1 MSFLQPWLLLAL
13 PLIALPIIIH
23 LINQWRYQTKRW
35 GAMMFLLA
43 ANRMNRGYAKLR
55 QYLILAMR
63 VLALAGL
70 IFAISRPLSSGILGV
85 GGGGQIDTS
94 IVLLDRS
101 PSMQEQGVGGQSKL
115 DTGRRQ
121 LAEAL
126 RTIGASKWVL
136 IESNSVEPQS
146 FETLDALVD
155 SPGTKASSATA
166 SLPAMLQSA
175 VDYLNANKPGPTEL
189 WICSDLRVADWS
201 VESGNWNAVRD
212 ALEKFP
218 QSVRIHL
225 LAYAE
230 PPQSNLAIRVTDVR
244 RESSEGTN
252 DVLMS
257 LQISQ
262 TGAEAASASG
272 SGASASASATKR
284 VVPVQIE
291 IDGARSELSVE
302 LTGNQA
308 EVRNHRVA
316 LSGNQK
322 RGWGKVSIPADQNN
336 ADNEF
341 YVVFDEPP
349 VRRIVL
355 VSEDRDATR
364 PLEIAAAVAPDG
376 QAPSSVDIVAPDQL
390 DSLVLDDAALV
401 IWQTDLPQGELAGA
415 VREYVRGGGQVIFFP
430 SAGVLSGVGGG
441 GGEFMGVSWGE
452 WVARDENSK
461 VMVENWRGDQDLLAA
476 TRSGAGL
483 PVGQLE
489 VRGYAKLKG
498 EASKLATL
506 TGGDSLL
513 SRVPTEKGGVY
524 FCTAAA
530 AGDSSTLAANG
541 VVLYAVIQRAIEQ
554 GLSAL
559 GNTTLR
565 VAGASDEPSD
575 EWQRVRTSFGTEDDL
590 LSTEMPWQAGV
601 YQSDDRLFAIN
612 RSLAEDQRDVVSD
625 NELKKLFDGLDFSR
639 VDDSAGSLSGIV
651 REVWRL
657 FLFSMIAALLIEAVL
672 CMPRKQPAS
681 ALAAPA
687 FQRAA

>member
-1 MSFLQPWLLLAL
+1 MSFLQPWLLLAM

-70 IFAISRPLSSGILGV
+70 IFAISRPLASGLLGLGA
-85 GGGGQIDTS
+85 GGKTDTS

-121 LAEAL
+121 LAQAL
-126 RTIGASKWVL
+126 QTLGASKWVL
-136 IESNSVEPQS
+136 IESNSIEPQS
-146 FETLDALVD
+146 FDSLDALVD

-189 WICSDLRVADWS
+189 WICSDLRSADWS

-212 ALEKFP
+212 ALQSFP

-230 PPQSNLAIRVTDVR
+230 PAETNLSVRVTDVR
-244 RESSEGTN
+244 RESTDAGN
-252 DVLMS
+252 QVVMS
-257 LQISQ
+257 LVVSQ
-262 TGAEAASASG
+262 STSEDSPSA
-272 SGASASASATKR
+272 KR

-302 LTGNQA
+302 MTGNQA
-308 EVRNHRVA
+308 EVRNHRVS

-341 YVVFDEPP
+341 YLVFDEPP

-376 QAPSSVDIVAPDQL
+376 QAPSTVDVVAPDQL
-390 DSLVLDDAALV
+390 DSLVLDGASLV
-401 IWQTDLPQGELAGA
+401 IWQTTLPQGDLAGA
-415 VREYVRGGGQVIFFP
+415 MREYIGKGGQVIFFP
-430 SAGVLSGVGGG
+430 SAGVLSGLLSGVGGSG
-441 GGEFMGVSWGE
+441 VDFMGVQWGE

-489 VRGYAKLKG
+489 VRGYAKLTG
-498 EASKLATL
+498 EGSKLATL

-513 SRVPTEKGGVY
+513 LRVPTEKGGVY
-524 FCTAAA
+524 FCTASPS
-530 AGDSSTLAANG
+530 GDSSTLAANG
-541 VVLYAVIQRAIEQ
+541 IVLYAVIQRAIDQ

-559 GNTTLR
+559 GNNTAR
-565 VAGASDEPSD
+565 IAGPADEPT
-575 EWQRVRTSFGTEDDL
+575 ENWKRLRTSLGGDDQL

-601 YQSDDRLFAIN
+601 YQNEERLFAIN
-612 RSLAEDQRDVVSD
+612 RSLPEDQRDVVSD
-625 NELKKLFDGLDFSR
+625 KELARLFEGLDFSR
-639 VDDSAGSLSGIV
+639 VNDSAGSLAGIV
-651 REVWRL
+651 REIWRL
-657 FLFSMIAALLIEAVL
+657 FLISMIVAMLAEAIL

-681 ALAAPA
+681 ILATSQL
-687 FQRAA
+687 QRAA

>member
-70 IFAISRPLSSGILGV
+70 IFAISRPLASGLLGL
-85 GGGGQIDTS
+85 GAGGQTDTS

-121 LAEAL
+121 LAQAL
-126 RTIGASKWVL
+126 QTLGASKWVL
-136 IESNSVEPQS
+136 IESNSSEPQS

-189 WICSDLRVADWS
+189 WICSDLRTADWS

-212 ALEKFP
+212 ALQSFP

-225 LAYAE
+225 LAYSEPAE
-230 PPQSNLAIRVTDVR
+230 NNLSLRVSDVR
-244 RESSEGTN
+244 RESTDKGNE
-252 DVLMS
+252 VVMS

-262 TGAEAASASG
+262 AAAE
-272 SGASASASATKR
+272 GASSAKR

-341 YVVFDEPP
+341 YLVFDEPP

-376 QAPSSVDIVAPDQL
+376 QAPSTVDVVAPDQL
-390 DSLVLDDAALV
+390 DSLVLDGAALV
-401 IWQTDLPQGELAGA
+401 IWQTTLPQGDLAGA
-415 VREYVRGGGQVIFFP
+415 MRAYIGGGGQVIFFP
-430 SAGVLSGVGGG
+430 SSGVLSGVGGSG
-441 GGEFMGVSWGE
+441 TEFMGIRWGE

-489 VRGYAKLKG
+489 VRGYARLSG

-524 FCTAAA
+524 FCTASPS
-530 AGDSSTLAANG
+530 GDSSTLAANG
-541 VVLYAVIQRAIEQ
+541 IVLYAVIQRAIEQ
-554 GLSAL
+554 GLNAL
-559 GNTTLR
+559 GNTTAR
-565 VAGASDEPSD
+565 IAGPSDEPTES
-575 EWQRVRTSFGTEDDL
+575 WQRVRTALGGDEQL

-601 YQSDDRLFAIN
+601 YQSDDRMFAIN
-612 RSLAEDQRDVVSD
+612 RSLPEDQRDVVSD
-625 NELKKLFDGLDFSR
+625 KELERLFDGLDFSR
-639 VDDSAGSLSGIV
+639 VNDSAGSLAGIV
-651 REVWRL
+651 REIWRL
-657 FLFSMIAALLIEAVL
+657 FLISMIVAMLVEAVL
-672 CMPRKQPAS
+672 CMPRKQPAKILTTS
-681 ALAAPA
+681 QLQKAA
-687 FQRAA
+687 